1 MHQFNTSASAF
12 EKENVEVSGQQTRVL
27 KVLRPKG
34 DSVYEFVEYSCLTP
48 QVGVDVIAI
57 N

>member
-48 QVGVDVIAI
+48 QVGIDVIAI